1 MPIKIIIAS
10 DSFKGS
16 LTSEEVGKA
25 AGRGIKTALPDAQV
39 EIVPVADGGEGTVDA
54 LCSCLNGE
62 KVRVK
67 VSDPHGDAIPAEYA
81 ISGDTAIIEIASASG
96 LTLIPPERRNPRLT
110 TSFGTGELIR
120 DALTRG
126 CRNFLIGLG
135 GSATNDAGTG
145 MLSALGFRFHDNEGK
160 IIRGCG
166 EEVGKI
172 TSIDFSHAMP
182 ELKEAKFTVAC
193 DVTNPLTGPNGASM
207 VFGPQKGAD
216 TEMADKLDEN
226 LCSFARTCAKIL
238 DTGYSSLPGAG
249 AAGGLGFAFLS
260 FLKGTLRP
268 GIEMVLDAVGF
279 DRRIEGASLIITGE
293 GRLDRQTCMGKAPYG
308 VLQRAKTKG
317 IPVIALGG
325 SIEPDA
331 IETLMKAGFRA
342 AFPIVPGPVSIEE
355 AMRPEVASANI
366 ERTLSQ
372 LIRIFNI

>member
-16 LTSEEVGKA
+16 LTSEEAGKA

-54 LCSCLNGE
+54 LCCCLNGE

-67 VSDPHGDAIPAEYA
+67 VSDPHGDVITAEYA
-81 ISGDTAIIEIASASG
+81 ISGDTAVIEIASASG

-135 GSATNDAGTG
+135 GSATNDAGVG
-145 MLSALGFRFHDNEGK
+145 MLSALGYRFLDSEGNP
-160 IIRGCG
+160 IGFGG
-166 EEVGKI
+166 EEVGRIK
-172 TSIDFSHAMP
+172 SIDDSQVMP
-182 ELKEAKFTVAC
+182 ELMEASFTVAC
-193 DVTNPLTGPNGASM
+193 DVTNPLTGPNGASRI
-207 VFGPQKGAD
+207 FGPQKGAD
-216 TEMADKLDEN
+216 SESVKELDEA
-226 LCSFARTCAKIL
+226 LVSFAQISAKTL
-238 DTGYSSLPGAG
+238 GSDFSTHPGAG

-260 FLKGTLRP
+260 FLNGNLRP

-279 DRRIEGASLIITGE
+279 DSRIEGASLIITGE
-293 GRLDRQTCMGKAPYG
+293 GKLDRQTCMGKAPYG

-331 IETLMKAGFRA
+331 IETLMHAGFRA